1 MNIGRY
7 YGLANRPRHGEG
19 AGSSA
24 FAASFVDV
32 LNILDQDMKESWSQT
47 VKIPFELAGLPLSDN
62 KVSLL
67 KLIRFSGSWARES
80 EKYHMLTFWDPDL
93 MVQWVKKKITM
104 NSAAYSVLKIKNS
117 KGVMI
122 DKSHFPVPEGP
133 IWLQRLDPK
142 NPKRT
147 ALIGP

>member
-1 MNIGRY
+1 MKK
-7 YGLANRPRHGEG
+7 L
-19 AGSSA
+19 
-24 FAASFVDV
+24 FF
-32 LNILDQDMKESWSQT
+32 LIL
-47 VKIPFELAGLPLSDN
+47 LSI
-62 KVSLL
+62 S
-67 KLIRFSGSWARES
+67 RAWF
-80 EKYHMLTFWDPDL
+80 
-93 MVQWVKKKITM
+93 QWVKKKITM
-104 NSAAYSVLKIKNS
+104 NSADYSVLKIKNS